1 MQNVNAK
8 CPNCDNA
15 IDNVHYEYHDPNILS
30 GYRGSQS
37 FTAVAYPCGHALGA
51 VPVTWEVRLEE
62 LNKLTKEIG
71 LKLDYLQKGVNE
83 ILKRLDDSSPKS
95 R

>member
-1 MQNVNAK
+1 MTNSTLCPK
-8 CPNCDNA
+8 CDTEISN
-15 IDNVHYEYHDPNILS
+15 IHYKSHGPSLLS

-51 VPVTWEVRLEE
+51 VPVTWEMRLEE
-62 LNKLTKEIG
+62 LDKTNKELSAKVDYISKE
-71 LKLDYLQKGVNE
+71 VSE
-83 ILKRLDDSSPKS
+83 ILIILKNIESRKS